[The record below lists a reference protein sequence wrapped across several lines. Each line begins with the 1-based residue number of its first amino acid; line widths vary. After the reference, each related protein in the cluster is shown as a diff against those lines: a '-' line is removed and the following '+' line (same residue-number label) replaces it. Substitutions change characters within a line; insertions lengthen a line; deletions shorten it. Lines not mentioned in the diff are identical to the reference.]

1 LIQHHEGHPPVALKR
16 VVQGELDDRF
26 PLPEFKPEVPWN
38 RGVVFVDFAVALDP
52 TVKFALWDG
61 QPRDEVLQRDLRF
74 VAPLFGKINNGIAN
88 IMGNP
93 AAG

>member
-1 LIQHHEGHPPVALKR
+1 M
-16 VVQGELDDRF
+16 
-26 PLPEFKPEVPWN
+26 
-38 RGVVFVDFAVALDP
+38 FVDFAVALDP
-52 TVKFALWDG
+52 AVKFALGDG
-61 QPRDEVLQRDLRF
+61 QPRDEVLQRDLCF